1 MDDSPDNSEYFP
13 EKTSTMS
20 KLMAAVEAN
29 DLEAVETL
37 LNAGTDVNEQ
47 DAASR
52 NYPVIIAA
60 FKGHDSILERLLDAG
75 ADLTVLDP
83 GMEATAL
90 HAAAYAGRT
99 RAAELLVRHGIAID
113 QKGPFNGFTALHDAV
128 SQGHLETAQVIV
140 SGGADVNLRN
150 GSGDTALAMATS
162 RHDSR
167 MAELLRAAA

>member
-1 MDDSPDNSEYFP
+1 M
-13 EKTSTMS
+13 
-20 KLMAAVEAN
+20 
-29 DLEAVETL
+29 
-37 LNAGTDVNEQ
+37 
-47 DAASR
+47 
-52 NYPVIIAA
+52 IIAA
-60 FKGHDSILERLLDAG
+60 FKGHDRVLERLLDAG

-83 GMEATAL
+83 GMDATAL

-99 RAAELLVRHGIAID
+99 RAAELLIRHGIAID

-150 GSGDTALAMATS
+150 GSGATALAMATS
-162 RHDSR
+162 RHDRR